1 MGLMPEGYSLA
12 FQDFTNIQADLHT
25 FFLKPRLEKS
35 TKTMIKICH
44 RRVLRVLNLLRQW
57 NDLLNNCEYL

>member
-25 FFLKPRLEKS
+25 FFFE
-35 TKTMIKICH
+35 TKTWKINKNH
-44 RRVLRVLNLLRQW
+44 DQ
-57 NDLLNNCEYL
+57 DMSS